1 MLYDVP
7 GARSAPF
14 DFDKFTGNLGEEGG
28 SPPCAIEPSCDTSKS
43 PICKYGISAG
53 DNTIDMCEPPKP
65 NCPMSRKWVP
75 ERNIDSGRWTLVDDK
90 KDVEEDNVLIVKTKS
105 KNYYLMYFIVLV
117 IIAYLMRKRI

>member
-14 DFDKFTGNLGEEGG
+14 DFDQFSGILGEEGG

-53 DNTIDMCEPPKP
+53 DHTIDMCDPQTP
-65 NCPMSRKWVP
+65 NCPMTREWVP
-75 ERNIDSGRWTLVDDK
+75 ERNIDAGRWTLVDENENENEK
-90 KDVEEDNVLIVKTKS
+90 KLVVTKNNNNILVYLVL
-105 KNYYLMYFIVLV
+105 LA
-117 IIAYLMRKRI
+117 IIAYLVMRRN